1 MRISLLV
8 LLALVALAALA
19 AGGAATSA
27 AAPSAVAGGE
37 YGYTAAPGAP
47 GSAGEFHEGDAVV
60 GDEADADHDGPSH
73 VSYWNRHRRPTS
85 WSYEVA
91 RGPRGLEEVVTVE
104 APEAKMR
111 SERRQPRCAGWRRSH
126 PSAGTD
132 PLLRPGNGRR
142 YSTWGP
148 V

>member
-19 AGGAATSA
+19 AGGPPHSA

-47 GSAGEFHEGDAVV
+47 GRRESSRGDAVV

-73 VSYWNRHRRPTS
+73 VSYVNRHRPPRPH
-85 WSYEVA
+85 
-91 RGPRGLEEVVTVE
+91 GH
-104 APEAKMR
+104 MR
-111 SERRQPRCAGWRRSH
+111 SHAATGARRSRHRRGTGSEDEERAPSIALRRNCADFIH
-126 PSAGTD
+126 PQGGT
-132 PLLRPGNGRR
+132 PC
-142 YSTWGP
+142 
-148 V
+148 